1 VHKSELELFIVG
13 DIAEGGGDLT
23 VVSELKVELTEDV
36 VLLLVSIQLALVA
49 LSQPSAY
56 TCLAI
61 INIKTTSIAIT
72 VYIKNDFISS
82 LS

>member
-36 VLLLVSIQLALVA
+36 VLLLVSIQLALVV
-49 LSQPSAY
+49 LSHPSA
-56 TCLAI
+56 
-61 INIKTTSIAIT
+61 
-72 VYIKNDFISS
+72 
-82 LS
+82 